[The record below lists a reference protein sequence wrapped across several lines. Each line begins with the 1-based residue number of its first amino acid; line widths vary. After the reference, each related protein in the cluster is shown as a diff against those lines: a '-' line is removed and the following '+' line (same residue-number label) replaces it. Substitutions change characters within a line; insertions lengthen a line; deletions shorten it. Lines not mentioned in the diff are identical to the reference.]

1 MRASLNPWNPWQEL
15 DQIQH
20 EMGRLFGRRM
30 GNALPRSA
38 FPAVN
43 VWGDESSLVLTAE
56 IPGVDPEKL
65 DITVNRNTIVLRG
78 TREVGKPRDGETYY
92 RQERQGAEFSRTCEL
107 PFDIDPESADATY
120 EKGVL
125 TLRLARPNEHLPK
138 KVVVKAP

>member
-1 MRASLNPWNPWQEL
+1 MRALLNPWNPWQEL

-30 GNALPRSA
+30 GNASPRPA

-65 DITVNRNTIVLRG
+65 DITVNRNTIVLGG
-78 TREVGKPRDGETYY
+78 TREVRRPQGRGDVLSAGTAGGRVLANLRSAFRYRPRNRG
-92 RQERQGAEFSRTCEL
+92 G
-107 PFDIDPESADATY
+107 
-120 EKGVL
+120 
-125 TLRLARPNEHLPK
+125 HL
-138 KVVVKAP
+138 